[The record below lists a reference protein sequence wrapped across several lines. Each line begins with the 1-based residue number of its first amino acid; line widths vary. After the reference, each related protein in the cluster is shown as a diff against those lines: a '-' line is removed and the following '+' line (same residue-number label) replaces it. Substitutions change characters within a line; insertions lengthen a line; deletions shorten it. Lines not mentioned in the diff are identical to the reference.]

1 MIKQLAHLYLS
12 LGFLILLLGNSN
24 SLSHAAS
31 TDLSSEL
38 IVDGNMTLCL
48 PNKSGANELEFTP
61 YLSLFCDDIL
71 FHSPSYENPIFGC
84 VDPNA
89 SNYNQQA
96 TVDDG
101 SCSYEIFSSGSMSIS
116 YDSLV
121 IHGSTSDLELEVSF
135 NIHNNSDSVIDVYV
149 LRNILS
155 ENTPDNWFCWDMCYL
170 PNTDTSLF
178 SSQILSES
186 YSNEFSSHLVPEMYG
201 GSYIIE
207 YCFFNKTDFTDRVC
221 VQVHYIIDGDIP
233 GCMDLNAL
241 NYQSNATIDN
251 GECFLYP
258 EPNWTNSSFELAT
271 HSIVISSD
279 TEILINNEPITT
291 GDWIGLFYDSE
302 QGPVCMAYTVWQE
315 QNINFLAAS
324 YEAVLGEGS
333 IPSDSSFIWKVWD
346 ASTSV
351 IWPMN
356 VEYMSHLSSHSVFEE
371 NGQSGLLSMHNINP
385 ITQQQIDFPEGWSMF
400 SSYMITEDMNVISFF
415 EPIYDDI
422 IIVKNNVGAAYL
434 AVYQF
439 NAIGDLEI
447 GQGYIVKTSQACS
460 VSLEGVFAKGELYP
474 ISLVAGWNMIGY
486 LRNEPEFVEVIFSD
500 LVAQG
505 LVKLVKDYEGNAYL
519 PQWSF
524 NAIGTLKPGRAYQ
537 VKTFE
542 EGILQY

>member
-1 MIKQLAHLYLS
+1 MIKQLAHLFLS
-12 LGFLILLLGNSN
+12 LSFLILLLSSSN
-24 SLSHAAS
+24 SLINAAS
-31 TDLSSEL
+31 KNLSSGL
-38 IVDGNMTLCL
+38 IVDGKKTLCL
-48 PNKSGANELEFTP
+48 PYKSGLNQLDFSP

-71 FHSPSYENPIFGC
+71 FYSPSYEESIFGC
-84 VDPNA
+84 VDSNA

-135 NIHNNSDSVIDVYV
+135 DIHNNSDSAIDVYV
-149 LRNILS
+149 LRNIIS

-241 NYQSNATIDN
+241 NYESSATIDN
-251 GECFLYP
+251 GDCVLYP
-258 EPNWTNSSFELAT
+258 EPNWTNSSFDSAS
-271 HSIVISSD
+271 HSIIISSE
-279 TEILINNEPITT
+279 TEILINNDPITT

-302 QGPVCMAYTVWQE
+302 QGPVCVTYAVWQE
-315 QNINFLAAS
+315 QNINLVAAS
-324 YEAVLGEGS
+324 YEEILGEGS
-333 IPSDSSFIWKVWD
+333 ILSDSSFVWKVWD

-351 IWPMN
+351 VWPMN
-356 VEYMSHLSSHSVFEE
+356 VEYMHHLSSQSLYEE
-371 NGQSGLLSMHNINP
+371 NGQSGLLYMHNISP
-385 ITQQQIDFPEGWSMF
+385 IIQQQLDFPEGWSMF
-400 SSYMITEDMNVISFF
+400 SSYIITDDMNIISFF

-422 IIVKNNVGAAYL
+422 IIVKNNIGAAYL
-434 AVYQF
+434 PVYQF

-447 GQGYIVKTSQACS
+447 GQGYIVKTSQATS

-474 ISLVAGWNMIGY
+474 VSLVVGWNMIGY

-505 LVKLVKDYEGNAYL
+505 VVKLVKDYQGNAYL
-519 PQWSF
+519 PHWSF
-524 NAIGTLKPGRAYQ
+524 NAIGTMEPGRAYQ
-537 VKTFE
+537 VKTFQ
-542 EGILQY
+542 EGVLQY